1 MEKKTKK
8 RKPNIPYII
17 SCCIFIGGLTAL
29 ALYLL
34 SLHTKETDFETL
46 RRNIKVSDTNTKEE
60 DYLKYYLIDGEV
72 VQEEFKDLY
81 LKNPDTIGW
90 IKINGTNIDYP
101 VLFNPDEEEYYLH
114 KDFNK
119 DYSFNGSIFAGA
131 GTDIAAPSENIII
144 YGHHIIGKKMFGG
157 LDEYESEEYYKSHKY
172 ITFDTLRQTGKY
184 EVIAAFRTRIE
195 AEDYE
200 GFQYYRYTNIGEESF
215 DEYVKNIKELTPYN
229 IDTTAKYG
237 EQLITLSTCA
247 YHTSNGRFVVVAKRI
262 DGKEVDL
269 EKSPI
274 ETINTT
280 KE

>member
-17 SCCIFIGGLTAL
+17 SCCIFIGAL
-29 ALYLL
+29 LALILYLL
-34 SLHTKETDFETL
+34 SLHTKETDFEAL
-46 RRNIKVSDTNTKEE
+46 RRNIKVSDSNTKEE

-157 LDEYESEEYYKSHKY
+157 LDDYESEEYYKNHKY

-229 IDTTAKYG
+229 INTTAKYG

-280 KE
+280 EE